1 MSQITLNQ
9 SAGNLL
15 ESKSKSESFSTEQ
28 RREFR
33 MAEVASTQVE
43 GPKVLDPHAELCH
56 TIMLLRLAT
65 TYNYSHSMLPNKN
78 YELQFDP
85 NLDHKYRKAT
95 YHGTLNA
102 LAAIFV
108 MGAEVIALA
117 AFNPADGSAQVIAT
131 LEAVVDGVV
140 VIKNQDTEKVKKD
153 STFEVITPDN
163 PVDFVAI
170 CIASSTNF
178 ESFQGLVEAT

>member
-1 MSQITLNQ
+1 
-9 SAGNLL
+9 
-15 ESKSKSESFSTEQ
+15 
-28 RREFR
+28 

-43 GPKVLDPHAELCH
+43 GPEVLDPHAELRH

-65 TYNYSHSMLPNKN
+65 TYNYGHSMLPNKN

-85 NLDHKYRKAT
+85 NLDHKYHKAT

-117 AFNPADGSAQVIAT
+117 AFNPADRSVQVIAT
-131 LEAVVDGVV
+131 LDAVVDGVV
-140 VIKNQDTEKVKKD
+140 VIKYPDTKKVKRTQH
-153 STFEVITPDN
+153 SR
-163 PVDFVAI
+163 
-170 CIASSTNF
+170 
-178 ESFQGLVEAT
+178 